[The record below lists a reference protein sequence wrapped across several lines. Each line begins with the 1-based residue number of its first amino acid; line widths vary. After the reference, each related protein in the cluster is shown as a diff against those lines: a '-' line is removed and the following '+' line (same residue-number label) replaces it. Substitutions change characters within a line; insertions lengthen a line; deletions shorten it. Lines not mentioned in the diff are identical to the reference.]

1 MWRLTNTFMASRPL
15 ALSVIFFLFELRM
28 HGAAGT
34 RIALGLPRLL
44 LSIAVLRA
52 RICNH
57 HMPNLLSCRIV
68 SACATLALSNNWL
81 LSFAAFVKPS
91 FGKEASISPD
101 KSANLAAGVH
111 MRGMTIDG
119 SSLDTNPFW
128 GTVRHEGVASL
139 HTNGDGC
146 CSIHAAVGVA
156 SARQEL
162 RHPDARNW
170 IARVLENAGE
180 ALAILVR
187 CFGAGRGDIW
197 TNVFTILTDEL
208 LLPWLRGEW
217 SVEARCLGDAMS
229 EHTPEV
235 LVEAM
240 QSMQLTGQRQQARA
254 RGKAR
259 VLRASRFFFDRRRER
274 SLVQPLRHML
284 GYSTSGSFDDPA
296 CLQKSDGSLCVRGTQ
311 EAFPEDAALSK
322 YEVLFD
328 HRACFD
334 ALRWDFLVSADPGMQ
349 VRTFCEQLTE
359 VLHSRDDIDPE
370 SIPELSAFLDAL
382 RDLDALHLG
391 DALPPTLGMRA
402 WPAYVKCLQDPRYW
416 LAADELLMLC
426 FLAKQSVAIFERHG
440 SVLQLAASYM
450 PQGAAPVCVKIDSDR
465 NRRVRSHFERL
476 VFAPAAGA
484 GAEQPVVNF
493 VESSAADTATARSS
507 SASTES
513 PKSVDVTQWLNFQ
526 SALKKMNNETLSNR
540 LETFLAHVTTARVI
554 HIDIAEMDE
563 RRAEMQTREGLQKL
577 LHRLH
582 WAGSQGSDCGPHYY
596 EELASRFCRS
606 VIYNSSVTAQ
616 RLGSAIASASAS
628 SAHEQR
634 LAEAPSAG
642 ASSAQAWGL
651 AGAPGADAGDFT
663 SAETS
668 AAASSQQNPVSS
680 DSGFDLLGLL
690 SSMDFKPVEPDSESD
705 EAKSSS
711 EESGHSGDEVSDDE
725 DVFAKISHGT
735 AALNSPQ
742 GRWHHAVEALVP
754 LLREDI
760 LLPLDPFSPGRQSVF
775 ADVHEGVCLPL
786 WHCPFQKCAAC
797 WKSSDASES
806 YERGWWQHVW
816 GAMGHKG
823 VLLNVL
829 RDAGLE
835 VPPLEL
841 PETAFALTAAA
852 RPKSTKCTGFHV
864 EEARAHPRPIAL
876 VEVLRGSKKHFS
888 HSLSLSFHTM

>member
-1 MWRLTNTFMASRPL
+1 MFWFFLALLRVLLEWDSCLEALCGTRAWPASTSDAMGKPALEPALVHRAVRLCILSEIMGVVEASGRPNFCTLVEATGAVDASMFPVFVDESPYIAWTPQKHWMLPRRTRNLAWWLYIQCYLVNFRRPWWKDCIILRATVHCCLELAWRLTSIFMASRPL
-15 ALSVIFFLFELRM
+15 ELSVIFFLLELRM

-81 LSFAAFVKPS
+81 LATAAFVKPS

-128 GTVRHEGVASL
+128 GTVRHEGVASVY
-139 HTNGDGC
+139 TNVDGC

-170 IARVLENAGE
+170 IARVLENAG
-180 ALAILVR
+180 AARQILFR
-187 CFGAGRGDIW
+187 CFRAGRGDIW

-217 SVEARCLGDAMS
+217 SVEARCLGDAMG

-259 VLRASRFFFDRRRER
+259 VLRASLFFFDRRRER
-274 SLVQPLRHML
+274 SLVEPLRHML

-296 CLQKSDGSLCVRGTQ
+296 CFQKSDGSLCVRGTQ

-334 ALRWDFLVSADPGMQ
+334 ALRWDFLVSADRGMQ

-359 VLHSRDDIDPE
+359 LLQSRDDLDPE

-391 DALPPTLGMRA
+391 DALPPALGMRA

-440 SVLQLAASYM
+440 SDLQLAASYM

-493 VESSAADTATARSS
+493 VESSAADTA
-507 SASTES
+507 
-513 PKSVDVTQWLNFQ
+513 
-526 SALKKMNNETLSNR
+526 
-540 LETFLAHVTTARVI
+540 
-554 HIDIAEMDE
+554 
-563 RRAEMQTREGLQKL
+563 
-577 LHRLH
+577 
-582 WAGSQGSDCGPHYY
+582 
-596 EELASRFCRS
+596 
-606 VIYNSSVTAQ
+606 
-616 RLGSAIASASAS
+616 
-628 SAHEQR
+628 
-634 LAEAPSAG
+634 
-642 ASSAQAWGL
+642 
-651 AGAPGADAGDFT
+651 PGADAGDFT

-668 AAASSQQNPVSS
+668 AAAPSQQNPVSSDSGFDLLGFLNSMDFKPVEPDSESDEAKSSRQQNPVSS

-690 SSMDFKPVEPDSESD
+690 NSMDFKPVEPDSESD

-711 EESGHSGDEVSDDE
+711 EESEHSGDEVSDDE

-786 WHCPFQKCAAC
+786 WHCPFQNCTAC

-829 RDAGLE
+829 RDAG
-835 VPPLEL
+835 
-841 PETAFALTAAA
+841 
-852 RPKSTKCTGFHV
+852 RCRRSSYQK
-864 EEARAHPRPIAL
+864 
-876 VEVLRGSKKHFS
+876 LRSP
-888 HSLSLSFHTM
+888 